1 LEIDLPKDP
10 AITFSGIYPKDAL
23 PCHKGTYSS
32 MFIVAL
38 FAIARSWKQSRCP
51 MTEEWIEKIWVIYTM
66 EYCSAMKN
74 EEILSFAGKWME
86 VENII
91 PSEVT

>member
-1 LEIDLPKDP
+1 
-10 AITFSGIYPKDAL
+10 
-23 PCHKGTYSS
+23 
-32 MFIVAL
+32 
-38 FAIARSWKQSRCP
+38 

-86 VENII
+86 VENTIL
-91 PSEVT
+91 SEVTQTQNDMYGMYSLISRY